1 MCKKYDTA
9 LKHIQECVCS
19 LSDLDNGLR
28 HERDNLFFQIFSTIM
43 YDYQALHESLL
54 KCESQIFALSIE
66 EPAMMLDKYGYER
79 ANDMVEEFETCKEEL
94 LNRSEIL
101 HKIAWNLQLQA
112 NRIRGYH
119 IEKYNKDYELLRE
132 VESNYRDHWY
142 FLNDYLKAIS
152 DKAVFDA
159 LIDVVDSIKSNSNN
173 NNNDTCEQ

>member
-1 MCKKYDTA
+1 MCKKYDAA
-9 LKHIQECVCS
+9 LKYIEECVLS
-19 LSDLDNGLR
+19 LGKLDKGLR
-28 HERDNLFFQIFSTIM
+28 HEQDNLFFQIFSTIM

-66 EPAMMLDKYGYER
+66 EPAMILEKYGDER
-79 ANDMVEEFETCKEEL
+79 ANDMVEEFEICKEGL
-94 LNRSEIL
+94 LDRSEIL

-119 IEKYNKDYELLRE
+119 IEKYNKDYDLLRE

-152 DKAVFDA
+152 DKATFDA
-159 LIDVVDSIKSNSNN
+159 ISDVVDSIKSSSNN
-173 NNNDTCEQ
+173 NDICEQ